1 MSVYKNISIYNY
13 PFSPLPP
20 LSPHCLLLPT
30 ATQQDT
36 QLIYTNDLYVQLP
49 FLSSTTTTIPHSHSA
64 NCSSI
69 NTPNVSLHINLYIK
83 LHFLSSTATTS
94 PQSHSAI
101 WFSTNTPNLSLH
113 KDFYIQLPFLFF
125 TATTTP

>member
-1 MSVYKNISIYNY
+1 MLAYIFIYTTSLSLFYDHY
-13 PFSPLPP
+13 PPTVSF
-20 LSPHCLLLPT
+20 CTLLLNK
-30 ATQQDT
+30 DT

-125 TATTTP
+125 TATTTL